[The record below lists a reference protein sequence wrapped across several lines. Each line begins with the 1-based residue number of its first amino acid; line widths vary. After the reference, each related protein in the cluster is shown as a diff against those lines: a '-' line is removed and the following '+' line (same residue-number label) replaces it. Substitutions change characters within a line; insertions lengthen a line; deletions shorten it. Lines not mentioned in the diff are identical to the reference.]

1 MEDTVAM
8 QREAEQRV
16 RRMHE
21 QLQALAGAPTFG
33 APPAKEP
40 EKPAKGKND
49 LLPLLLFL
57 WLLQDGGEHAPLI
70 LLAYLLF

>member
-33 APPAKEP
+33 APAKEP
-40 EKPAKGKND
+40 EKPAKEKNN

-57 WLLQDGGEHAPLI
+57 WLLQDGGEHALLI

>member
-8 QREAEQRV
+8 LGEAEQRV
-16 RRMHE
+16 RRLHE

-57 WLLQDGGEHAPLI
+57 WLLQDGGEHALLI

>member
-40 EKPAKGKND
+40 KKPEKGKND

-57 WLLQDGGEHAPLI
+57 WLLQDGGEHALLI

>member
-40 EKPAKGKND
+40 ERPAKGKND

-57 WLLQDGGEHAPLI
+57 WLLQDGGEHALLI